1 MEYVRTCYPTFSVT
15 NARLR
20 AEELSRYVFAA
31 FYQDPDVLVVPGRYK
46 LVAVARQAMRSKN
59 SRPRRSPI
67 TEYGV

>member
-20 AEELSRYVFAA
+20 AEVLSRYVFAA

-46 LVAVARQAMRSKN
+46 LVAVARQGETVIQLFRFFCRAGK
-59 SRPRRSPI
+59 
-67 TEYGV
+67 